1 MKRVVALKKVNFKK
15 RYLLLLLFSVAVLF
29 SIYGYNKSIPVGLS
43 YEGQEHT
50 TFDVDFL
57 YDLTYLKDGKR
68 NSEQVIF
75 ENIIKTIEE
84 AEQFIVIDMFLFN
97 DDYDKPAQY
106 PGLTEQLTTALVA
119 KQKANPE
126 MEITFITDEMN
137 SFYGSYSTKYIDQLV
152 ASGVNVVYTDLNK
165 LRDSNPAY
173 SGFYRAF
180 ISWIGDFEK
189 GWLPNPFSEDS
200 PKVDLRSY
208 AKLLNFKANH
218 RKVIATEKQAIIT
231 SANPHDASGY
241 HSNIAFAVKGNITQ
255 DIVNSENSVAVMSD
269 EMFEPHA
276 VAVMASTEI
285 DYNDLKAI
293 NQGGS
298 VKASLITEGKI
309 KKHILQ
315 VLNETDK
322 GDEIKLGMFYLSDRD
337 VIQSLLDAVKREV
350 SIQIILDPN
359 KDAFGM
365 EKNGIPNRPVASELI
380 EKSNGKIKLRWY
392 DTNGEQYHTKLLFV
406 KMEEESVLIGG
417 SSNFTKRNIDDF
429 NLEADVK
436 ITADND
442 HEIVKEVE
450 SYFNRIWK
458 NEDGVYTAGF
468 EKYKDDSLVK
478 YWVYRF
484 QEWSGLSTF

>member
-1 MKRVVALKKVNFKK
+1 MVALKKVNFKK
-15 RYLLLLLFSVAVLF
+15 RYLLLLLVSVAVLF
-29 SIYGYNKSIPVGLS
+29 SIYGYNKSVPVGLS
-43 YEGQEHT
+43 FEGQEHT

-75 ENIIKTIEE
+75 ENILKTIQE
-84 AEQFIVIDMFLFN
+84 AEQFIIIDMFLFN
-97 DDYDKPAQY
+97 DAYDETEQY
-106 PGLTEQLTTALVA
+106 PGLTEQLTTALVT
-119 KQKANPE
+119 KQMENPQ
-126 MEITFITDEMN
+126 MDITFITDEMN
-137 SFYGSYSTKYIDQLV
+137 SFYGSYSTKYIDQLL

-200 PKVDLRSY
+200 PKVELRSY

-218 RKVIATEKQAIIT
+218 RKVIATEKQAIVT

-241 HSNIAFAVKGNITQ
+241 HSNIAFVVKGNITR
-255 DIVNSENSVAVMSD
+255 DIVNSESSVAVMSD
-269 EMFEPHA
+269 EQYEPRA
-276 VAVMASTEI
+276 IAVMASSEI
-285 DYNDLKAI
+285 ADNDSGAT
-293 NQGGS
+293 NQGDS

-309 KKHILQ
+309 KKQILQ

-337 VIQSLLDAVKREV
+337 VIQSLIDAAKREV

-365 EKNGIPNRPVASELI
+365 EKNGIPNRPVASELL

-392 DTNGEQYHTKLLFV
+392 DTQGEQYHTKLLFV
-406 KMEEESVLIGG
+406 KMAEESVLIGG

-450 SYFNRIWK
+450 SYFARVWENK
-458 NEDGVYTAGF
+458 DGIYTADY
-468 EKYKDDSLVK
+468 EKYRDDSSLK
-478 YWVYRF
+478 HWIYRF